1 MVTGSNDDLVPETV
15 ALPSAERML
24 EGTPYLISDG
34 SAADRKFRR
43 VITKSSNVRQ
53 LAQKVG
59 ARIQEQAADVFASFG
74 LVLRSELVAES
85 NQIEYNNWTSEEVRT
100 EVLRNR
106 ELLELPVHSF
116 MESVRADTRVYE
128 VLGLYRAQLVA
139 DDWAASS
146 IRPRE
151 TEIRQLHGLITADKH
166 YAGRYKI
173 APNEIGGSRHVPP
186 GPADAAVG
194 MHTLAHWL
202 ESGTGD
208 PALDATL
215 VHAWLVHLHP
225 FEDGNGRIARLLA
238 NLVLSQSE
246 YPPLIIRADS
256 DRGEYYDALACSDDG
271 DILPLFELFVRV
283 MRRSVRRMGQPDYV
297 ENVIRDRMLTSPSRQ
312 RELWQVVVQG
322 FTDEFRRSLRSDG
335 FDAHLQGYPSDA
347 SFLDLAESNPDGNSW
362 YLKVSD
368 RDGKTRWL
376 LWFGFNSEMYTDTYE
391 TKSDYPS
398 ILLSMRDEHPAAL
411 HPYSFIQPGSEDSL
425 ATEIV
430 LIPGRA
436 KPARILIGHIWYE
449 LSVSSAAREA
459 AKRLITATCH

>member
-1 MVTGSNDDLVPETV
+1 VTGSNDDLVPDMVT
-15 ALPSAERML
+15 LPAAERML

-34 SAADRKFRR
+34 SAADRKFHR
-43 VITKSSNVRQ
+43 VITKSTNVRL

-59 ARIQEQAADVFASFG
+59 ANIHAQAADVFTSFG

-100 EVLRNR
+100 EVLRHR

-139 DDWAASS
+139 DEWASTS

-166 YAGRYKI
+166 YAGRYKT
-173 APNEIGGSRHVPP
+173 APNEISGSRHVPP
-186 GPADAAVG
+186 GPADAAEG
-194 MHTLAHWL
+194 MHALAHWL

-215 VHAWLVHLHP
+215 IHAWLVHLHP

-283 MRRSVRRMGQPDYV
+283 MRRSVRSMGQPNYV
-297 ENVIRDRMLTSPSRQ
+297 ENVIRDRMLTTPSRQ
-312 RELWQVVVQG
+312 KELWQVLAQG
-322 FTDEFRRSLRSDG
+322 FTDEFRRSLRASG
-335 FDAHLQGYPSDA
+335 LDAQIQGYPSNA
-347 SFLDLAESNPDGNSW
+347 SFLDLAEGNPDGNSW
-362 YLKVSD
+362 YLKVTD
-368 RDGKTRWL
+368 RDGKPCWL
-376 LWFGFNSEMYTDTYE
+376 LWFGFNSEMYTDSHG
-391 TKSDYPS
+391 TKSSYPS
-398 ILLSMRDEHPAAL
+398 IFLSTKDDDPTAL
-411 HPYSFIQPGSEDSL
+411 HPYRFVEPGTDDSVG
-425 ATEIV
+425 TEIV

-436 KPARILIGHIWYE
+436 KPARVLIGYMWHE
-449 LSVSSAAREA
+449 LSIASVAREA
-459 AKRLITATCH
+459 ARRLIAAPTH